1 MEERK
6 LVPIHDQPVQ
16 HPSAWYGRDLV
27 NDPSWL
33 VQLAP
38 QDLTE
43 IATAVRG
50 VKMHGLTLGD
60 LRPATDDEVGL
71 IFWASGPLRVEC
83 GVMAAARTER
93 PQAWQDKTREGC
105 YRVMWGHPASRR
117 IHRGLPARAV
127 FEFSVT
133 S

>member
-60 LRPATDDEVGL
+60 LRPAIEP
-71 IFWASGPLRVEC
+71 ASEAESCR
-83 GVMAAARTER
+83 ARPDRPRSCPGAR
-93 PQAWQDKTREGC
+93 PQRC
-105 YRVMWGHPASRR
+105 
-117 IHRGLPARAV
+117 
-127 FEFSVT
+127 
-133 S
+133 